1 MNTASSTPSAHAHR
15 GLAHTGRHAAVALL
29 AGALFGLGLLIS
41 GMTDPANVIAFLDV
55 TGAWDPRLAFVM
67 GSAVAVA
74 APAFWW
80 VQRRQRTLLAEP
92 AHLPGTRGIDRRLV
106 AGSLLF
112 GIGWGLAGICPGPGL
127 VAAALG
133 SRGALLFTAA
143 MLAGMALFALRQ
155 RLAR

>member
-1 MNTASSTPSAHAHR
+1 MSTAQTALPAHA
-15 GLAHTGRHAAVALL
+15 AHGTPADWRHAASALL
-29 AGALFGLGLLIS
+29 AGALFGVGLVVS

-67 GSAVAVA
+67 AAAVAVA

-80 VQRRQRTLLAEP
+80 VQRRQRTLAGEP

-106 AGSLLF
+106 LGSLLF

-127 VAAALG
+127 VASALG
-133 SRGALLFTAA
+133 SAQALLFVLA
-143 MLAGMALFALRQ
+143 MLAGM
-155 RLAR
+155 LAWRWFGRPRA

>member
-1 MNTASSTPSAHAHR
+1 MSGPSIR
-15 GLAHTGRHAAVALL
+15 QAAVALL
-29 AGALFGLGLLIS
+29 AGALFGLGLVIS

-67 GSAVAVA
+67 GGAVAVA

-80 VQRRQRTLLAEP
+80 VQRHRRTLLAEP
-92 AHLPGTRGIDRRLV
+92 AQLPATRGIDQRLV

-112 GIGWGLAGICPGPGL
+112 GIGWGLAGICPGPGV

-133 SRGALLFTAA
+133 SGGARLFTGA
-143 MLAGMALFALRQ
+143 MLVGMALFALWR
-155 RLAR
+155 RR